1 MSPNYRTIKAFPLST
16 QASFEADCLWKE
28 TAGEYPRV
36 REKRKGEQNVKTA
49 QLKSSKKSVAIW
61 GVTASLLLV
70 ATILPAA
77 NALEISLPSV
87 VEVEAISSSA
97 IIENSDAT
105 ASLLADEDLAATASG
120 AIFSSDLALVSSVSR
135 QVELA
140 RSPLGAKKVAK
151 SILLNE
157 YGFSEKEYKC
167 LNSLWTKES
176 NWNYKARNKNSG
188 AHGIP
193 QALPASKMNVVSTD
207 WRTNPVTQIRW
218 GLRYISI
225 RYETPCKA
233 LAKHKRSN
241 YY

>member
-1 MSPNYRTIKAFPLST
+1 M
-16 QASFEADCLWKE
+16 
-28 TAGEYPRV
+28 
-36 REKRKGEQNVKTA
+36 KTTT
-49 QLKSSKKSVAIW
+49 LRSSKKLVAIW
-61 GVTASLLLV
+61 GVATSVLLV

-77 NALEISLPSV
+77 NALETALPSAI
-87 VEVEAISSSA
+87 EIEAAQSSA
-97 IIENSDAT
+97 IVEPTDST
-105 ASLLADEDLAATASG
+105 AALLAEDDLSATASG

-140 RSPLGAKKVAK
+140 RTPLGAKKVAK
-151 SILLNE
+151 SILLDE

>member
-1 MSPNYRTIKAFPLST
+1 M
-16 QASFEADCLWKE
+16 E
-28 TAGEYPRV
+28 
-36 REKRKGEQNVKTA
+36 GEQIVKSA
-49 QLKSSKKSVAIW
+49 LLKSSKKSVAIW
-61 GVTASLLLV
+61 GVSASLLLV

-77 NALEISLPSV
+77 SALETALPSTL
-87 VEVEAISSSA
+87 EQDSPQSAA
-97 IIENSDAT
+97 IIEPDE
-105 ASLLADEDLAATASG
+105 ASVSLFAEDDLAATASG

-140 RSPLGAKKVAK
+140 RTPLGAKKVAK

-167 LNSLWTKES
+167 LNRLWTKES
-176 NWNYKARNKNSG
+176 HWNYKARNKSSG
-188 AHGIP
+188 AHGIA

>member
-1 MSPNYRTIKAFPLST
+1 M
-16 QASFEADCLWKE
+16 
-28 TAGEYPRV
+28 
-36 REKRKGEQNVKTA
+36 KTA
-49 QLKSSKKSVAIW
+49 LLKSSKKSVAIW

-77 NALEISLPSV
+77 NALEIAVPSM
-87 VEVEAISSSA
+87 VELEAPKSAA
-97 IIENSDAT
+97 IIEPAEST
-105 ASLLADEDLAATASG
+105 VSLFAEDDLAATASG
-120 AIFSSDLALVSSVSR
+120 AIFSSDLAMVSSASR

-140 RSPLGAKKVAK
+140 RTPLGAKKVAK

-176 NWNYKARNKNSG
+176 HWNYKARNKNSG
-188 AHGIP
+188 AHGIA

>member
-1 MSPNYRTIKAFPLST
+1 MKSAI
-16 QASFEADCLWKE
+16 
-28 TAGEYPRV
+28 V
-36 REKRKGEQNVKTA
+36 
-49 QLKSSKKSVAIW
+49 KSSKKSVAIW
-61 GVTASLLLV
+61 GVSASLLLV
-70 ATILPAA
+70 ATLLPAA
-77 NALEISLPSV
+77 SALETALPSTL
-87 VEVEAISSSA
+87 EQDSPKSAA
-97 IIENSDAT
+97 IIEPEE
-105 ASLLADEDLAATASG
+105 ASVSLFAEDDLAATASG

-140 RSPLGAKKVAK
+140 RTPLGAKKVAK

-167 LNSLWTKES
+167 LNRLWTKES
-176 NWNYKARNKNSG
+176 HWNYKARNKISG

-193 QALPASKMNVVSTD
+193 QALPASKMNVISTD

>member
-1 MSPNYRTIKAFPLST
+1 MKSAI
-16 QASFEADCLWKE
+16 
-28 TAGEYPRV
+28 V
-36 REKRKGEQNVKTA
+36 
-49 QLKSSKKSVAIW
+49 KSSKKSVAIW
-61 GVTASLLLV
+61 GVGASLLLV
-70 ATILPAA
+70 ATLLPAA
-77 NALEISLPSV
+77 SALETSLPSTL
-87 VEVEAISSSA
+87 EQDSTKSAA
-97 IIENSDAT
+97 IIEPDE
-105 ASLLADEDLAATASG
+105 ASVSLFAEDDLAATASG

-140 RSPLGAKKVAK
+140 RTPLGAKKVAK

-167 LNSLWTKES
+167 LNRLWTKES
-176 NWNYKARNKNSG
+176 HWNYKARNKISG
-188 AHGIP
+188 AHGIA

>member
-1 MSPNYRTIKAFPLST
+1 M
-16 QASFEADCLWKE
+16 E
-28 TAGEYPRV
+28 
-36 REKRKGEQNVKTA
+36 GEQTVKTTT
-49 QLKSSKKSVAIW
+49 LRSSKKLVAIW
-61 GVTASLLLV
+61 GVATSVLLV

-77 NALEISLPSV
+77 NALETALPSAI
-87 VEVEAISSSA
+87 EIEATQSSA
-97 IIENSDAT
+97 IVEPTDST
-105 ASLLADEDLAATASG
+105 ASLLAEDDLSATASG

-140 RSPLGAKKVAK
+140 RTPLGAKKVAK
-151 SILLNE
+151 SILLDE

>member
-1 MSPNYRTIKAFPLST
+1 
-16 QASFEADCLWKE
+16 
-28 TAGEYPRV
+28 
-36 REKRKGEQNVKTA
+36 VKSA
-49 QLKSSKKSVAIW
+49 LLKSSKKSVAIW
-61 GVTASLLLV
+61 GVSASLLLV
-70 ATILPAA
+70 ATLLPAA
-77 NALEISLPSV
+77 SALETSLPSTL
-87 VEVEAISSSA
+87 EQDSTKSAA
-97 IIENSDAT
+97 IIEPDE
-105 ASLLADEDLAATASG
+105 ASVSLFAEDDLAATASG

-167 LNSLWTKES
+167 LNRLWTKES
-176 NWNYKARNKNSG
+176 HWNYKARNKISG
-188 AHGIP
+188 AHGIA
-193 QALPASKMNVVSTD
+193 QALPASKMNVISTD

>member
-1 MSPNYRTIKAFPLST
+1 
-16 QASFEADCLWKE
+16 
-28 TAGEYPRV
+28 
-36 REKRKGEQNVKTA
+36 VKSA
-49 QLKSSKKSVAIW
+49 IVKSSKKSVAIW
-61 GVTASLLLV
+61 GVGASLLLV

-77 NALEISLPSV
+77 SALEIAVPSTVEQDSPKSAAILEPDEASVSLFA
-87 VEVEAISSSA
+87 E
-97 IIENSDAT
+97 D
-105 ASLLADEDLAATASG
+105 DLAATASG

-140 RSPLGAKKVAK
+140 RTPLGAKKVAK

>member
-1 MSPNYRTIKAFPLST
+1 M
-16 QASFEADCLWKE
+16 
-28 TAGEYPRV
+28 
-36 REKRKGEQNVKTA
+36 KTTT
-49 QLKSSKKSVAIW
+49 LRSSKKLVAIW
-61 GVTASLLLV
+61 GVATSVLLV

-77 NALEISLPSV
+77 NALETALPSAI
-87 VEVEAISSSA
+87 EIEAAQSSA
-97 IIENSDAT
+97 IVEPTDST
-105 ASLLADEDLAATASG
+105 APLLAEDDLSATASG

-140 RSPLGAKKVAK
+140 RTPLGAKKVAK
-151 SILLNE
+151 SILLDE

-176 NWNYKARNKNSG
+176 HWNYKARNKNSG
-188 AHGIP
+188 AHGIA

>member
-1 MSPNYRTIKAFPLST
+1 M
-16 QASFEADCLWKE
+16 
-28 TAGEYPRV
+28 
-36 REKRKGEQNVKTA
+36 KTA
-49 QLKSSKKSVAIW
+49 VLKSSKKSVAIW

-77 NALEISLPSV
+77 NALEMAVPSL
-87 VEVEAISSSA
+87 VEIETVASSA
-97 IIENSDAT
+97 IVEPTDST
-105 ASLLADEDLAATASG
+105 AALLAEDDLAATASG

-140 RSPLGAKKVAK
+140 RTPMGAKKVAK

-176 NWNYKARNKNSG
+176 HWNYKARNKNSG

-193 QALPASKMNVVSTD
+193 QALPASKMNVISTD

>member
-1 MSPNYRTIKAFPLST
+1 
-16 QASFEADCLWKE
+16 
-28 TAGEYPRV
+28 
-36 REKRKGEQNVKTA
+36 VKSA
-49 QLKSSKKSVAIW
+49 LLKSSKKSVAIW
-61 GVTASLLLV
+61 GVSASLLLV
-70 ATILPAA
+70 ATLLPAA
-77 NALEISLPSV
+77 SALETSLPSTL
-87 VEVEAISSSA
+87 EQDSTTSAA
-97 IIENSDAT
+97 IIEPVE
-105 ASLLADEDLAATASG
+105 ASVSLFADDDLAATASG
-120 AIFSSDLALVSSVSR
+120 AIFSSDLALVSSASR

-140 RSPLGAKKVAK
+140 RTPLGAKKVAK

-167 LNSLWTKES
+167 LNRLWTKES
-176 NWNYKARNKNSG
+176 HWNYKARNKNSG
-188 AHGIP
+188 AHGIA

>member
-1 MSPNYRTIKAFPLST
+1 
-16 QASFEADCLWKE
+16 
-28 TAGEYPRV
+28 
-36 REKRKGEQNVKTA
+36 VKSA
-49 QLKSSKKSVAIW
+49 LLKSSKKSVAIW
-61 GVTASLLLV
+61 GVSASLLLV

-77 NALEISLPSV
+77 SALETTLPSTLEQDSTKSAAV
-87 VEVEAISSSA
+87 VEPDQAAV
-97 IIENSDAT
+97 
-105 ASLLADEDLAATASG
+105 SLLAEDDLAATASG

-140 RSPLGAKKVAK
+140 RTPLGAKKVAK

-167 LNSLWTKES
+167 LNRLWTKES

-193 QALPASKMNVVSTD
+193 QALPASKMNVISTD

>member
-1 MSPNYRTIKAFPLST
+1 M
-16 QASFEADCLWKE
+16 
-28 TAGEYPRV
+28 
-36 REKRKGEQNVKTA
+36 KTTT
-49 QLKSSKKSVAIW
+49 LRSSKKLVAIW
-61 GVTASLLLV
+61 GVATSVLLV

-77 NALEISLPSV
+77 NALETALPSAI
-87 VEVEAISSSA
+87 EIEASQSSA
-97 IIENSDAT
+97 IVEPTDST
-105 ASLLADEDLAATASG
+105 AALLAEDDVSATASG

-140 RSPLGAKKVAK
+140 RTPLGAKKVAK
-151 SILLNE
+151 SILLDE

-176 NWNYKARNKNSG
+176 HWNYKARNKNSG
-188 AHGIP
+188 AHGIA

>member
-1 MSPNYRTIKAFPLST
+1 MKSAL
-16 QASFEADCLWKE
+16 
-28 TAGEYPRV
+28 
-36 REKRKGEQNVKTA
+36 
-49 QLKSSKKSVAIW
+49 LKSSKKSVAIW
-61 GVTASLLLV
+61 GVSASLLLV
-70 ATILPAA
+70 ATLLPAA
-77 NALEISLPSV
+77 SALEISVPSTL
-87 VEVEAISSSA
+87 EQDSPQSAA
-97 IIENSDAT
+97 IIESDE
-105 ASLLADEDLAATASG
+105 ASVSLFAEDDLAATASG

-167 LNSLWTKES
+167 LNRLWTKES
-176 NWNYKARNKNSG
+176 HWNYKARNKSSG
-188 AHGIP
+188 AHGIA

>member
-1 MSPNYRTIKAFPLST
+1 M
-16 QASFEADCLWKE
+16 E
-28 TAGEYPRV
+28 
-36 REKRKGEQNVKTA
+36 GEQNVKTA
-49 QLKSSKKSVAIW
+49 LLKSSKKSVALW
-61 GVTASLLLV
+61 GVTASVLLV

-77 NALEISLPSV
+77 NALEIAVPTSLEIEVSNSAV
-87 VEVEAISSSA
+87 VTESGQTTV
-97 IIENSDAT
+97 
-105 ASLLADEDLAATASG
+105 SLLAEDDLAATASG
-120 AIFSSDLALVSSVSR
+120 AIFSSELALVSSVSR

-140 RSPLGAKKVAK
+140 RTPIGAKKVAK

-176 NWNYKARNKNSG
+176 HWNYKARNKNSG
-188 AHGIP
+188 AHGIA

>member
-1 MSPNYRTIKAFPLST
+1 MKSAL
-16 QASFEADCLWKE
+16 
-28 TAGEYPRV
+28 
-36 REKRKGEQNVKTA
+36 
-49 QLKSSKKSVAIW
+49 LKSSKKSVAIW
-61 GVTASLLLV
+61 GVSASLLLV
-70 ATILPAA
+70 ATLLPAA
-77 NALEISLPSV
+77 SALEIST
-87 VEVEAISSSA
+87 SSTLEQDSPMSAA
-97 IIENSDAT
+97 IIGPDE
-105 ASLLADEDLAATASG
+105 ASVSLFAEDDLAATASG

-140 RSPLGAKKVAK
+140 RTPLGAKKVAK

-167 LNSLWTKES
+167 LNRLWTKES
-176 NWNYKARNKNSG
+176 HWNYKARNKSSG

-193 QALPASKMNVVSTD
+193 QALPASKMNVISTD

>member
-1 MSPNYRTIKAFPLST
+1 M
-16 QASFEADCLWKE
+16 
-28 TAGEYPRV
+28 
-36 REKRKGEQNVKTA
+36 KTA
-49 QLKSSKKSVAIW
+49 FLKSSKKSVAIW
-61 GVTASLLLV
+61 GLTSALLLV

-77 NALEISLPSV
+77 NALEIAAPST
-87 VEVEAISSSA
+87 VELETAKAAAIVEPTESA
-97 IIENSDAT
+97 
-105 ASLLADEDLAATASG
+105 ASMFSEDDLSATASG
-120 AIFSSDLALVSSVSR
+120 AIFSSDLALVSSASR

-140 RSPLGAKKVAK
+140 RTPLGAKKVAK

-167 LNSLWTKES
+167 LNSLWNKES
-176 NWNYKARNKNSG
+176 HWNYKSRNKNSG
-188 AHGIP
+188 AHGIA

-233 LAKHKRSN
+233 LAKHNRSN

>member
-1 MSPNYRTIKAFPLST
+1 
-16 QASFEADCLWKE
+16 
-28 TAGEYPRV
+28 
-36 REKRKGEQNVKTA
+36 VKSA
-49 QLKSSKKSVAIW
+49 IVKSSKKSVAIW

-77 NALEISLPSV
+77 SALETSLPSTL
-87 VEVEAISSSA
+87 EQDSPKSAAILEPDEASV
-97 IIENSDAT
+97 
-105 ASLLADEDLAATASG
+105 SLFAEDDLAATASG

-140 RSPLGAKKVAK
+140 RTPLGAKKVAK

>member
-1 MSPNYRTIKAFPLST
+1 M
-16 QASFEADCLWKE
+16 
-28 TAGEYPRV
+28 
-36 REKRKGEQNVKTA
+36 
-49 QLKSSKKSVAIW
+49 KSKSARSVAIL
-61 GVTASLLLV
+61 GITSSLLLV
-70 ATILPAA
+70 ATLLPAA
-77 NALEISLPSV
+77 NALELSLTSSVEIEVQKSALV
-87 VEVEAISSSA
+87 VEPGTTEF
-97 IIENSDAT
+97 
-105 ASLLADEDLAATASG
+105 LFLEDDLTATASG
-120 AIFSSDLALVSSVSR
+120 AIFSTQLALVSAVSR

-140 RSPLGAKKVAK
+140 RTPIGAKKVAK
-151 SILLNE
+151 AILIDE
-157 YGFSEKEYKC
+157 YGFAEKEYKC

-176 NWNYKARNKNSG
+176 NWNYKSRNKKSG

-241 YY
+241 WY

>member
-1 MSPNYRTIKAFPLST
+1 
-16 QASFEADCLWKE
+16 
-28 TAGEYPRV
+28 V
-36 REKRKGEQNVKTA
+36 KRA
-49 QLKSSKKSVAIW
+49 LLKSSKKSVAIW

-77 NALEISLPSV
+77 NGLEIAVPTTA
-87 VEVEAISSSA
+87 EIEASNSAA
-97 IIENSDAT
+97 IIEPGEPTVTLFAED
-105 ASLLADEDLAATASG
+105 DLAATASG

-140 RSPLGAKKVAK
+140 RTPLGAKKVAK

-167 LNSLWTKES
+167 LNRLWTKES
-176 NWNYKARNKNSG
+176 HWNYKARNKSSG
-188 AHGIP
+188 AHGIA